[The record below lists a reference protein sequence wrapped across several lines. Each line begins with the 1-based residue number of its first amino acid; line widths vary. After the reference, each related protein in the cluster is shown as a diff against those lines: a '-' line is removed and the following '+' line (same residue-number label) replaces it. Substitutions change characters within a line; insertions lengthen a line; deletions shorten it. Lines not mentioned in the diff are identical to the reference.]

1 MIGYGEVPLR
11 EAKIFHDAKILR
23 DAQEDKSGKYM
34 QAWPV

>member
-23 DAQEDKSGKYM
+23 DAQEDKAGKYM